1 MRPDVCYENITAP
14 VRLMP
19 QSTTGAHVPPGPQTH
34 PALSQYNFSRS
45 QVICKQ
51 IKDVQVLYHA
61 TCHVGIILFF
71 RANGLEWNPW
81 MNEWNSLDPSS
92 RAKDSR
98 FDGIKGGRD
107 LCPALIWYASFF
119 SKSEKSNHV
128 QVFCMWFRG
137 IFFSWAGLKRTNG
150 RTFCSL
156 WGCTCV
162 LGEG

>member
-1 MRPDVCYENITAP
+1 MHPDVCYENITAP

-19 QSTTGAHVPPGPQTH
+19 QSTTEAHVPPGPQTH

-81 MNEWNSLDPSS
+81 MNEWMKLTRPELPCEGLALRWYQRRQGPVSCSHFIRFVFQQIRKIKSCAGFLYVIS
-92 RAKDSR
+92 RN
-98 FDGIKGGRD
+98 
-107 LCPALIWYASFF
+107 LFF
-119 SKSEKSNHV
+119 PE
-128 QVFCMWFRG
+128 QD
-137 IFFSWAGLKRTNG
+137 
-150 RTFCSL
+150 
-156 WGCTCV
+156 
-162 LGEG
+162 